1 MILRFNESQTFLI
14 GKEIINNLE
23 DICTNLKDDFIN
35 YHLEPDNDIKI
46 KFLGIYLEGGIKRT
60 KFELEI
66 QEVNKLKGNQIDS
79 MISTLKYI
87 ENYII
92 SEGITFSYELY
103 YSKSFPNKI
112 GRVGSVTYKKA
123 THHSPANLIK
133 SKSLS
138 KEMLTI
144 PYKKE
149 VNNCKTILI
158 KFNKK

>member
-1 MILRFNESQTFLI
+1 MILRFNESQAFLI

-112 GRVGSVTYKKA
+112 GRVGSVT
-123 THHSPANLIK
+123 NLIE